1 MNILSRVTAV
11 AMVLALA
18 SCAINPVT
26 GDRQLALVS
35 ESQEIQIGR
44 EVAGAA
50 EQQFGLVDDAAL
62 QAYVHRLG
70 TQLAQASERP
80 DLPWSFQVADDPTP
94 NAFAAPG
101 GFIFIT
107 RGLLALLRNEAELVS
122 ILGHEIGHVT
132 ARHSVVMMSR
142 AQLAQLGLG
151 IGSIISPTVAQFGD
165 LAAGGLQLLF
175 LSYGR
180 DAERQADDLGYRY
193 AFEQGYDVRE
203 MVNVFAALQRSA
215 QLAGQSPVP
224 SWLASH
230 PYPEDRIKRI
240 EKQLATLPPA
250 AAPRR
255 IGEEAYLARIDGLA
269 YGTNPRDGY
278 FEANRFLHPEL
289 AFRIDFPQGWRMQNL
304 AQAVVA
310 GSPQEDALI
319 QLMLVAGSPKEAAE
333 KFFGQQGLTA
343 DRVGTQQ
350 INGLPAIVG
359 AFEVQT
365 EQAMLGGVVTF
376 VALEG
381 RTYRILGYTPA
392 QKRAAYDKAF
402 RASMNSFARLTNA
415 KALARQPQRLSIV
428 RLPRAMTLAEFN
440 KAHPSAIP
448 VEELALINQLED
460 SQAVMPANFRAKRV
474 VGEGH

>member
-1 MNILSRVTAV
+1 MKIPSRIAVT

-18 SCAINPVT
+18 SCAVNPVT

-35 ESQEIQIGR
+35 ESQELQIGR
-44 EVAGAA
+44 EVAAAA
-50 EQQFGLVDDAAL
+50 EQQFGLVEDAAL
-62 QAYVHRLG
+62 QAYVHGLG

-80 DLPWSFQVADDPTP
+80 ELPWTFQVVDDATP

-132 ARHSVVMMSR
+132 ARHSVAMMSR

-165 LAAGGLQLLF
+165 LATGGLQLLF

-193 AFEQGYDVRE
+193 ALEQGYDVRE
-203 MVNVFAALQRSA
+203 MVNVFAALQQSA

-230 PYPEDRIKRI
+230 PYPEDRIQRI
-240 EKQLATLPPA
+240 EKRLATLPA
-250 AAPRR
+250 AATPRR
-255 IGEEAYLARIDGLA
+255 VGEDEYLDRIDGLD
-269 YGTNPRDGY
+269 YGDNPRNGY
-278 FEANRFLHPEL
+278 FEANRFIHPDL
-289 AFRIDFPQGWRMQNL
+289 AFRIDFPQGWRMKNL
-304 AQAVVA
+304 TQAVVA

-319 QLMLVAGSPKEAAE
+319 QLMLVPGSPKEAADA
-333 KFFGQQGLTA
+333 FFGQQGLTA
-343 DRVGTQQ
+343 GRVGVQQ
-350 INGLPAIVG
+350 VNGLPAVVG
-359 AFEVQT
+359 VFEAQT
-365 EQAMLGGVVTF
+365 EQATLGGVATF
-376 VALEG
+376 VALDE
-381 RTYRILGYTPA
+381 RTYRILAYTPA
-392 QKRAAYDKAF
+392 QQRAAYENTF

-428 RLPRAMTLAEFN
+428 RVPRQMTLVEFN
-440 KAHPSAIP
+440 SSQPSAIP
-448 VEELALINQLED
+448 IEELVLINQLEG
-460 SQAVMPANFRAKRV
+460 SQAVMPANFKAKRV
-474 VGEGH
+474 VDEGR